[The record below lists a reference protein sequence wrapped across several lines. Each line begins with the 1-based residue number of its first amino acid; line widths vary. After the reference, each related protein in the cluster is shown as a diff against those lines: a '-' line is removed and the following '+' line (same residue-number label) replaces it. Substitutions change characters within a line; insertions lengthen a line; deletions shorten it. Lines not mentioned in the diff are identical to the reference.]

1 MAIYDYQIGTSLAGL
16 TNLESLATP
25 VRPPR
30 GRFVEKSLLFDRA
43 DGHVSGHG
51 SILVVWSF
59 DVLTVAMVNQ
69 LRQFC
74 TGQSAAIWIK
84 TRVPPDS
91 ISSVETFR
99 IYNGIMIWPT
109 QDYMERRQIGGK
121 YLGLEIQFRQLEVRL
136 GAFSSAFSSAYDI
149 VYS

>member
-1 MAIYDYQIGTSLAGL
+1 MAIYDYQIGTTLAGL

-30 GRFVEKSLLFDRA
+30 GRFVEKSLLFDRS

-51 SILVVWSF
+51 SILATWLF
-59 DVLTVAMVNQ
+59 DVLTVAMVGQ

-74 TGQSAAIWIK
+74 TGQSVEIWIK

-91 ISSVETFR
+91 ISSTESMR
-99 IYNGIMIWPT
+99 IFNGIMIWPT
-109 QDYMERRQIGGK
+109 QDYMDRRQIGGK
-121 YLGLEIQFRQLEVRL
+121 YLGVEIQFRQLEVRL
-136 GAFSSAFSSAYDI
+136 GAFSSAFSSAFDK